1 MRKILVM
8 TNAQKVLD
16 FLIKK
21 SNQEYIEKEIQKAVK
36 ISKAGTNFALRDLVK
51 SKLVKRAAK
60 GKNYFYSLNYHD
72 SVIKQLKV
80 LQIVML
86 LASLVEKINTKS
98 NKIILYGSCSRG
110 ENTET
115 SDIDL
120 LIVTNNS
127 DEVKKGTPESLNG
140 KKLQITIR
148 TPFKYTEMEKTDPY
162 FYKEVERGIVLWEKK
177 D

>member
-1 MRKILVM
+1 MRKIFIM

-21 SNQEYIEKEIQKAVK
+21 SNKEYVEKEIQQAVK
-36 ISKAGTNFALRDLVK
+36 ISKAGTNLSLRDLIK
-51 SKLVKRAAK
+51 TKLVKRNIK
-60 GKNYFYSLNYHD
+60 GKNYFYSLNYQD
-72 SVIKQLKV
+72 PVIRQLKV

-86 LASLVEKINTKS
+86 LTDLINKIKQKS
-98 NKIILYGSCSRG
+98 DKIILYGSCSRG

-120 LIVTNNS
+120 LVITNNS
-127 DEVKKGTPESLNG
+127 DEVEKNIPASING
-140 KKLQITIR
+140 KKIQLTIR
-148 TPFKYTEMEKTDPY
+148 TPFKYAEMEKTEPY
-162 FYKEVERGIVLWEKK
+162 FYKEIERGIVLWEKK